1 MKLSDRLSNLFR
13 VDRGVHKALAAFL
26 LCFSIVGF
34 FVVTLSFLSAGGQ
47 LIVGIAGIIAFFII
61 NRRKDDTA
69 TLYLKILSLAVS
81 FRYLAWRMIDT
92 LVFQTTFQAI
102 LGIIL
107 LSAEAYAFMMLL
119 LIYFQTVHPLE
130 RKPAPLPDNSD
141 QWPSVDVY
149 IPTYN
154 EDLSIVR
161 VTALACA
168 SMDWPPDKLNVFIL
182 DDGHRDEFRQFAESA
197 GIGYI
202 SRADNSHAKAGN
214 LNHALSLTDGEMIA
228 IFDCDH
234 VPCRAFLQTTMGW
247 FVTDPRV
254 GLLQTPHHFYSP
266 DPFQR
271 NLANG
276 MRVPPEGNSFY
287 GLLQPGND
295 FWNASFFCGSC
306 AVIRRDALMEVG
318 GIATETVTEDA
329 HTALKLQRRGW
340 STAYLSLPLAAGLA
354 TERLIL
360 HIGQR
365 MRWARGMIQILRTDN
380 PFTGPGLKLPQR
392 ICYFSAMAGFLFAI
406 PRLVF
411 LTSPICFLVFNQ
423 TLIAAS
429 PMALC
434 AYVLPHFF
442 HCICT
447 SARMNGNWRYSF
459 WGEIYETTLA
469 TFLVRVTLVTMLF
482 PKLGKFNVTDKGG
495 TIKQAYLDWQAV
507 YPNVIL
513 SGFLFMGMLYGFY
526 RLFMFHNSQVVFNAL
541 WLNEVW
547 ISISILTL
555 LLAIAV
561 GHESRQVRG
570 KARIQVRLPVTL
582 RSEGGQLL
590 PTHIMDVSTGG
601 CQVEV
606 TESTLN
612 EWKNG
617 QIVHVFTEE
626 GCLKGEIIW
635 VGKQSIG
642 LDWRYDSLRHE
653 AEVVRFVFG
662 RADAWVDWGHYPPDR
677 PLRSLW
683 LAVSSIVSLFRFEEK
698 PGAASQKLP
707 PSKSKVQP
715 RRSPV
720 VEKKPER
727 KAVIVAPK
735 KKTATLCLFL
745 LGTALPAVG
754 WAQQPLG
761 GAPAVAAA
769 AAAPPAAATQA
780 VPPAPS
786 DSPVADGEPP
796 LPTVNAA
803 DPASA
808 VQDQSSQGAQAP
820 GLTFGAP
827 VADAAP
833 ALVGVN
839 KKTWSLKDLGAGDT
853 LMMTP
858 FASIQGITFGL
869 PKGELVTDA
878 ELVLSGALSPSLLPT
893 VSSITIRLNNQ
904 YVGTIPVTPG
914 KSAFG
919 PVKFAVN
926 PFFFLSKN
934 VVNFSFAGQY
944 TATCGNE
951 ISPVLWGQISG
962 QSQLSITTAPLP
974 PKRYLSALPAP
985 FMDTGAVDRAVVP
998 FVLPEQASVGNA
1010 NGRSLL
1016 KSAGIVASWFG
1027 KQADFHHV
1035 TFPVS
1040 HHVAETGNAV
1050 VMGTADNLPDS
1061 LGKSLT
1067 IAGPLVAEL
1076 ANPSDSNG
1084 TLLVITGRNVTEVL
1098 QAANTLAYTSGSFG
1112 DLSQTGGADLSLSPR
1127 VPYDAPAFL
1136 PTDRV
1141 VRFGELVSQSALTG
1155 HGYVPGTLAIPF
1167 RIAPDLYTWR
1177 GRPFNSHFS
1186 FHPPLADNIDLQH
1199 SRVDVSLN
1207 GIYLNS
1213 FPWSH
1218 AQKLPAWLS
1227 AFLPERPTIQK
1238 HHVELPVW
1246 GVYGQNELDFYFDG
1260 RPMARR
1266 DCSAMAQDISLE
1278 LDPDSVLDMRRAY
1291 HLAVMP
1297 NLALFANSG
1306 FPFTRMADLSET
1318 AIVLPEHAGT
1328 GVLTTYLDVA
1338 GLFGSYTWLPIS
1350 GVDVVSSK
1358 DVAGVKDR
1366 DILMIGLATGG
1377 TQAPAQGPDLLKGS
1391 PYQIEGDRLR
1401 LKERTLLDGIRYMFA
1416 DNVIQGAKT
1425 VTFQGSVS
1433 LSGGGALIGTQ
1444 SPLTKGRSVVVLV
1457 AGAPQGLDTVIN
1469 TIENPTLE
1477 RGIQGDLTFVTGH
1490 KTLASRSGS
1499 TFTVGNAP
1507 FWIWSDWYFSEHPWR
1522 IIILA
1527 ALGIVAS
1534 GTVLRKMLA
1543 ARAARRRAYL
1553 KQNEGNEA

>member
-1 MKLSDRLSNLFR
+1 MKNIDQFSMLFR
-13 VDRGVHKALAAFL
+13 GDRNIQKIVPILI
-26 LCFSIVGF
+26 LCFSLAGF
-34 FVVTLSFLSAGGQ
+34 FVVTLSFLSANGQ
-47 LIVGIAGIIAFFII
+47 LVVGVAGIIAFFVL
-61 NRRKDDTA
+61 NNRKDETA

-92 LVFQTTFQAI
+92 LVFQTTFQAV
-102 LGIIL
+102 LGITL
-107 LSAEAYAFMMLL
+107 LLAESYAFMMLL

-130 RKPAPLPDNSD
+130 RKPASLPDNTD
-141 QWPSVDVY
+141 EWPSIDVY
-149 IPTYN
+149 VPTYN

-168 SMDWPPDKLNVFIL
+168 SMDWPPDKLNVYIL
-182 DDGHRDEFRQFAESA
+182 DDGHREEFRKFAESA
-197 GIGYI
+197 GVGYI
-202 SRADNSHAKAGN
+202 SRADNAHAKAGN
-214 LNHALSLTDGEMIA
+214 LNHALHLTDGDMIA

-234 VPCRAFLQTTMGW
+234 VPCRAFLQTTLGW
-247 FVTDPRV
+247 FLADPKI

-306 AVIRRDALMEVG
+306 AVIRRTALLEVG

-354 TERLIL
+354 TERLML

-380 PFTGPGLKLPQR
+380 PFSGPGLNLSQR
-392 ICYFSAMAGFLFAI
+392 ICYFSAMAGFLFAL

-411 LTSPICFLVFNQ
+411 LISPLFFLVFNQ

-429 PMALC
+429 PLALC
-434 AYVLPHFF
+434 AYVIPHFF

-495 TIKQAYLDWQAV
+495 TIKQAYLDWRAV

-513 SGFLFMGMLYGFY
+513 AGFLLAGMFYGFY
-526 RLFMFHNSQVVFNAL
+526 RLFMFHNSRVVFNAL
-541 WLNEVW
+541 WLNEIW

-570 KARIQVRLPVTL
+570 RARIQVRLPVTL
-582 RSEGGQLL
+582 RSEGGRLL

-601 CQVEV
+601 CQVEIPDN
-606 TESTLN
+606 TGE

-617 QIVHVFTEE
+617 QIVNVLTEE
-626 GCLKGEIIW
+626 GRLKGEVVWI
-635 VGKQSIG
+635 GRRSIG

-662 RADAWVDWGHYPPDR
+662 RADAWVDWGRYPPDR

-683 LAVSSIVSLFRFEEK
+683 LVVSSITSLFRFEK
-698 PGAASQKLP
+698 NAQAASQKLP
-707 PSKSKVQP
+707 PSKPAAPSHGL
-715 RRSPV
+715 PV
-720 VEKKPER
+720 VEKKQER
-727 KAVIVAPK
+727 KAVILAPK
-735 KKTATLCLFL
+735 KKAGVASFFL
-745 LGTALPAVG
+745 IGMMLPALS
-754 WAQQPLG
+754 WAQQVAD
-761 GAPAVAAA
+761 APP
-769 AAAPPAAATQA
+769 AAPPAVAPSSAQA
-780 VPPAPS
+780 GTMPSVPPAGAPA
-786 DSPVADGEPP
+786 PDGEPP
-796 LPTVNAA
+796 LPSMDATAPAA
-803 DPASA
+803 GADQGAPAS
-808 VQDQSSQGAQAP
+808 QSQG
-820 GLTFGAP
+820 LTLGVP
-827 VADAAP
+827 VADASP
-833 ALVGVN
+833 PLVGVH
-839 KKTWSLKDLGAGDT
+839 KKSWSLKDLGAADT

-858 FASIQGITFGL
+858 FASIQGISFGL

-878 ELVLSGALSPSLLPT
+878 ELVLSGALSPALLPT
-893 VSSITIRLNNQ
+893 VSSITIRLNDQ

-914 KSAFG
+914 ASAFG
-919 PVKFAVN
+919 PIKFTVN

-934 VVNFSFAGQY
+934 VINFSFAGQY

-974 PKRYLSALPAP
+974 PKRYLSALPSP
-985 FMDTGAVDRAVVP
+985 FLDPQAVERGVVP
-998 FVLPEQASVGNA
+998 FVLPEQTSVTNV
-1010 NGRSLL
+1010 NGRILL

-1040 HHVAETGNAV
+1040 YHVAETGNAV
-1050 VMGTADNLPDS
+1050 VVGTAATLPDNL
-1061 LGKSLT
+1061 GKGLT
-1067 IAGPLVAEL
+1067 VDGPLVAEL

-1084 TLLVITGRNVTEVL
+1084 TLLVITGRTATEVL
-1098 QAANTLAYTSGSFG
+1098 QAANTLAYTANSFG
-1112 DLSQTGGADLSLSPR
+1112 DLSQIGGADISLSPR

-1167 RIAPDLYTWR
+1167 RMAPDLYTWR
-1177 GRPFNSHFS
+1177 GRPFYAHFS
-1186 FHPPLADNIDLQH
+1186 FHPPLADNLDLKH

-1213 FPWSH
+1213 FPWS
-1218 AQKLPAWLS
+1218 QYEKMPAWLS
-1227 AFLPERPTIQK
+1227 AFLPQRSEVQT
-1238 HHVELPVW
+1238 HSLELPVW
-1246 GVYGQNELDFYFDG
+1246 GVYGQNELGFYFDG

-1318 AIVLPEHAGT
+1318 AIVLPDHAGA
-1328 GVLTTYLDVA
+1328 GVLTAYLDAA
-1338 GLFGSYTWLPIS
+1338 GLFGSYTWLPVS
-1350 GVDVVSSK
+1350 GVEVVSAK
-1358 DVAGVKDR
+1358 DVAILKNR
-1366 DILMIGLATGG
+1366 DILMIGLASGG
-1377 TQAPAQGPDLLKGS
+1377 TRVSGPTAELLKGS

-1401 LKERTLLDGIRYMFA
+1401 LKERTVLDGIRYMFA
-1416 DNVIQGAKT
+1416 DSVIQGAQT

-1433 LSGGGALIGTQ
+1433 LSGGAAIIGTQ
-1444 SPLTKGRSVVVLV
+1444 SPLAKGRSVVVMV
-1457 AGAPQGLDTVIN
+1457 AGMPQGLDNVIN

-1477 RGIQGDLTFVTGH
+1477 KGIQGDLTFVTGH
-1490 KTLASRSGS
+1490 KILASRSGT

-1522 IIILA
+1522 IIMLA
-1527 ALGIVAS
+1527 TLGIFGS
-1534 GTVLRKMLA
+1534 GSVLRKMLA
-1543 ARAARRRAYL
+1543 AHAAKRRAYL
-1553 KQNEGNEA
+1553 KKNEGGEA

>member
-1 MKLSDRLSNLFR
+1 MKFSDRLNTLFR
-13 VDRGVHKALAAFL
+13 VDQGVHKTFSIFL
-26 LCFSIVGF
+26 LCFAIFSF
-34 FVVTLSFLSAGGQ
+34 FIVTLSFLSAHGQ

-119 LIYFQTVHPLE
+119 LIYFQTMHPLE

-182 DDGHRDEFRQFAESA
+182 DDGHRVEFQKFAESA

-202 SRADNSHAKAGN
+202 SRADNAHAKAGN
-214 LNHALSLTDGEMIA
+214 LNHALRLTDGEMIA

-234 VPCRAFLQTTMGW
+234 VPCRAFLQTTLGW
-247 FVTDPRV
+247 FVADPNI

-306 AVIRRDALMEVG
+306 AVIRRSALMEVG

-340 STAYLSLPLAAGLA
+340 ATAYLSLPLAAGLA

-380 PFTGPGLKLPQR
+380 PFFGPGLKLSQR
-392 ICYFSAMAGFLFAI
+392 VCYFSAMAGFLFAI

-411 LTSPICFLVFNQ
+411 LTSPLCFLVFNQ

-429 PMALC
+429 PLALC

-447 SARMNGNWRYSF
+447 SARMNGSWRYSF

-526 RLFMFHNSQVVFNAL
+526 RLFMFHNSQVVFNAI
-541 WLNEVW
+541 WLNEIW
-547 ISISILTL
+547 IGISILTL

-582 RSEGGQLL
+582 RSEGGRLL

-601 CQVEV
+601 CQVEIAEN
-606 TESTLN
+606 TAD
-612 EWKNG
+612 EWQKG
-617 QIVHVFTEE
+617 QIVHVLTEE
-626 GCLKGEIIW
+626 GRLKGEIVW

-662 RADAWVDWGHYPPDR
+662 RADAWVDWGRYPPDR

-683 LAVSSIVSLFRFEEK
+683 LAVSSITSLFRFEEK

-707 PSKSKVQP
+707 PSKPKAP
-715 RRSPV
+715 PRSPSA

-735 KKTATLCLFL
+735 KKTATFCLFL
-745 LGTALPAVG
+745 LGLTLPALS
-754 WAQQPLG
+754 WAQQTSD
-761 GAPAVAAA
+761 APSVTQP
-769 AAAPPAAATQA
+769 AAAPTAPT
-780 VPPAPS
+780 PPAPTGAPS
-786 DSPVADGEPP
+786 ADGEPP
-796 LPTVNAA
+796 LPTVDAA
-803 DPASA
+803 APATP
-808 VQDQSSQGAQAP
+808 DQPAQAQ
-820 GLTFGAP
+820 GLTLGVP

-833 ALVGVN
+833 ALVGVH
-839 KKTWSLKDLGAGDT
+839 KKTWSLKDLGTGDT

-858 FASIQGITFGL
+858 FASIQGISFGL

-878 ELVLSGALSPSLLPT
+878 ELVLSGALSPSLLPN

-919 PVKFAVN
+919 PIKFTVN

-974 PKRYLSALPAP
+974 PKRYLSALPSP
-985 FMDTGAVDRAVVP
+985 FMDTDGVDRGIVP
-998 FVLPEQASVGNA
+998 FVLPEQASVGNV
-1010 NGRSLL
+1010 NGRVLL

-1040 HHVAETGNAV
+1040 YHIAETGNAV
-1050 VMGTADNLPDS
+1050 VLGTAANLPDN

-1084 TLLVITGRNVTEVL
+1084 TLLVITGRNAAEVL

-1112 DLSQTGGADLSLSPR
+1112 DLSQTGGADISLSPR

-1177 GRPFNSHFS
+1177 GRPFHSLFS
-1186 FHPPLADNIDLQH
+1186 FHPPLADNLDLKH

-1213 FPWSH
+1213 FPWSQ
-1218 AQKLPAWLS
+1218 AEKLPAWLS
-1227 AFLPERPTIQK
+1227 AFLPERSAIQK

-1266 DCSAMAQDISLE
+1266 DCSAMAQDIALE
-1278 LDPDSVLDMRRAY
+1278 LDPDSVLDLRRAY

-1318 AIVLPEHAGT
+1318 AIVLPDHAGT

-1350 GVDVVSSK
+1350 GVEVVSVK
-1358 DVAGVKDR
+1358 DVATVKDR
-1366 DILMIGLATGG
+1366 DIMMIGLATGS
-1377 TQAPAQGPDLLKGS
+1377 TQTPSQAAELLKRS

-1416 DNVIQGAKT
+1416 DNVIQGAQT

-1433 LSGGGALIGTQ
+1433 LNGGGALIGTQ
-1444 SPLTKGRSVVVLV
+1444 SPLANGRSVVVLV
-1457 AGAPQGLDTVIN
+1457 AGTPQGLDNVIN

-1477 RGIQGDLTFVTGH
+1477 RGIQGDLTFVSGH

-1527 ALGIVAS
+1527 ALGIVSS
-1534 GTVLRKMLA
+1534 GSVLRKMLA

-1553 KQNEGNEA
+1553 KKNEGGEQ